1 MSDLTDA
8 VRPLETNKGS
18 ENLRCLVCS
27 VEWEG
32 GVVVSFLRLRQHRSF
47 GAALCAG
54 LLVGGGGM
62 WVLRQRTELP
72 FENTRGGALSALGG
86 GADEGGEVDDPFVF
100 SGLPGQVLRT
110 RATDST
116 AEDRQVIWQFLKE
129 NFGSKSGSRDV
140 NWFEA
145 DEALT
150 WLRGASVAS
159 LEVEAGLIELAA
171 DKSLLEPLRCF
182 ALHHLGM
189 WAEAHDVGFS
199 TLERLRSLV
208 EEQQTGATPTAA
220 LRVLNRVSSS
230 PQSADWLRDLVVRL
244 VGIDSCPSDQ
254 RVAALQIAVELGAT
268 EVEPFARL
276 LVDPTRQHSER
287 VNAFLA
293 MGHLGNQETLRWIES
308 QPEPLEIL
316 VKEARQAALRSLAG
330 R

>member
-1 MSDLTDA
+1 VSLF
-8 VRPLETNKGS
+8 G
-18 ENLRCLVCS
+18 LR
-27 VEWEG
+27 
-32 GVVVSFLRLRQHRSF
+32 RHRSF
-47 GAALCAG
+47 GVALCAG
-54 LLVGGGGM
+54 MLVGGGGL

-72 FENTRGGALSALGG
+72 VEHTRGGPAGSLGG
-86 GADEGGEVDDPFVF
+86 HAGEGIEVDDPFVF

-116 AEDRQVIWQFLKE
+116 AEDRRVIWQFLRE
-129 NFGSKSGSRDV
+129 NFGSESGSRDV

-150 WLRGASVAS
+150 WLRGASLAP

-171 DKSLLEPLRCF
+171 DNSLLEPLRCF
-182 ALHHLGM
+182 ALNHLGI
-189 WAEAHDVGFS
+189 WAESHEVGFS

-208 EEQQTGATPTAA
+208 EGRQTGATSTAA

-230 PQSADWLRDLVVRL
+230 PQGADWLRDRVVRL
-244 VGIDSCPSDQ
+244 VGIDICPSDQ
-254 RVAALQIAVELGAT
+254 RVAALQIAVELGAV
-268 EVEPFARL
+268 EVEPFARR
-276 LVDPTRQHSER
+276 LVDPSRHQAER

-293 MGHLGNQETLRWIES
+293 MGHLGNHDTLRWIEA

-316 VKEARQAALRSLAG
+316 VKEARQSALRSLAE